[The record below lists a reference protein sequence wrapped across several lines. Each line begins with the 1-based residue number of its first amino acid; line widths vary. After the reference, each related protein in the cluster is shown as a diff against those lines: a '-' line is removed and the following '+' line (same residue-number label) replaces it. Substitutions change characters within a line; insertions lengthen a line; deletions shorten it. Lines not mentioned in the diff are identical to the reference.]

1 VKRFLAIVGRE
12 WRAYFLSPLAYV
24 MLATFMFLNGLI
36 FWRIVVILSE
46 PGAPKEGILR
56 ILFSNSYFWFFTLFI
71 VPVIA
76 MRLFPEERKSGTFEV
91 LLTSPVSE
99 GTVVLGKFFGAL
111 GFYLTLWAPSLVFV
125 WILRANTPIDLG
137 AAAAG
142 YLGVALLGA
151 YFLSIATLA
160 STFTKNQIVAAIIA
174 FAMLIPVFSTGLFQS
189 GYDPERQN
197 IVNYLNLWDHMDEFS
212 RGVVDSRRLVYYLSG
227 TALFLFLATI
237 SLSAKKETP

>member
-1 VKRFLAIVGRE
+1 VSKFLAIVGRE
-12 WRAYFLSPLAYV
+12 WRNYFLSPIAYV

-36 FWRIVVILSE
+36 FWRIVAILSE
-46 PGAPKEGILR
+46 PGVPHEGILR
-56 ILFSNSYFWFFTLFI
+56 ILFSNSYFWFFTLFV

-99 GTVVLGKFFGAL
+99 GTVVLGKFLGAL
-111 GFYLTLWAPSLVFV
+111 GFYLTLWVPSLVFV
-125 WILRANTPIDLG
+125 WILRANTSIDFG
-137 AAAAG
+137 AAAAS

-174 FAMLIPVFSTGLFQS
+174 FAMLIPVFSTGLFQA

-197 IVNYLNLWDHMDEFS
+197 IVNYLNLWDHMEEFS
-212 RGVVDSRRLVYYLSG
+212 RGVVDTRRLVYYLSG
-227 TALFLFLATI
+227 TALFLFLATV
-237 SLSAKKETP
+237 SLSAKKEEA